1 MAHLLQNNRSWD
13 SCSSNL
19 WETQVSLGEQMM
31 HQGISHTMV
40 KLSLQE
46 THNQVLHLEVV
57 YSRCYCKTDVIVL
70 VMNGKA
76 ATLQE
81 FCPWIHMNNQWT
93 LTCGNNTQQKYWCTL
108 VHWNSWN
115 SQSEENNASWV
126 MNWCSTLQNHLNEK
140 IRKVT
145 VSISR
150 EHGFLVI
157 WLLLAS
163 ATSDGGSAGQ
173 SSPSFPSLHSL
184 AKRPGGYLP

>member
-93 LTCGNNTQQKYWCTL
+93 LTCVVIIHNKNTDAPLYTETLEIHNLKKTMPHESWTDVQPFKTTLMKRLGRSPSALAESMDSLWSDCYWRR
-108 VHWNSWN
+108 
-115 SQSEENNASWV
+115 Q
-126 MNWCSTLQNHLNEK
+126 
-140 IRKVT
+140 
-145 VSISR
+145 
-150 EHGFLVI
+150 
-157 WLLLAS
+157 LLMVVVQGSPALAS
-163 ATSDGGSAGQ
+163 
-173 SSPSFPSLHSL
+173 
-184 AKRPGGYLP
+184 RPYIH